1 MTESSWRHGSVVLGC
16 GTIGGIGGSRRHFG
30 LGLDDE
36 QAVTVLDEGR
46 SLGITMFDTAQSYG
60 GGVSDATIGRW
71 RRERDIPGD
80 ADPALTT
87 KVAPSDSPGL
97 FTYEH
102 LSWGLDESLAR
113 LGVER
118 VEWFLTHSPDP
129 TTPIEATLEGLEA
142 IRESGRCVHVGGCN
156 LDEPSLARAL
166 EAAERLGVRGYELV
180 QNGFSLLTPDA
191 DAEVRRTCRDQGLAF
206 VAFSPLAGGTLTGRY
221 RRGEA
226 LAPGSRLA
234 LRPDGVDELLT
245 PATFDALDYLGDVAR
260 ERDLAPGALA
270 LAWLI
275 HHDDVTA
282 LITGPARSAPHLE
295 LAAIALEVD
304 LNPEVFAELGER
316 FRAAR

>member
-180 QNGFSLLTPDA
+180 QNGFSLLTP
-191 DAEVRRTCRDQGLAF
+191 
-206 VAFSPLAGGTLTGRY
+206 
-221 RRGEA
+221 
-226 LAPGSRLA
+226 GSRLA